1 MSKEARMVRI
11 KHEILELISDEPI
24 DVQVGAI
31 GLAIVELME
40 IGRFDHTLLTDYIES
55 QAEEIKRRAN

>member
-1 MSKEARMVRI
+1 MTKEARMVRI
-11 KHEILELISDEPI
+11 KREILELIEEEPM

-31 GLAIVELME
+31 GLAIVDLME
-40 IGRFDHTLLTDYIES
+40 IGRFDHKLLTDYIDT